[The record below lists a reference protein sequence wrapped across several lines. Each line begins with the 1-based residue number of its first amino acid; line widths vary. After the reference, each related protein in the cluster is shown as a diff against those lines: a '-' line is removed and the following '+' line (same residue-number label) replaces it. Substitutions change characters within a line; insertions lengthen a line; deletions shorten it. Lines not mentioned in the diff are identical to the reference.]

1 MLAFRKPTLRFG
13 PENKQGCLLA
23 ADPEPCCCETR
34 ENTAPGQASAVGPHA
49 ARLQTHG
56 RGRSGP
62 RGLPGRQRSE
72 PVRPVTCAPGGD
84 SEPHAACS
92 AAGSQCTPVPLPSA
106 VTRLQTSL
114 RPTPGTSSRQKS
126 PLSRALTAGQALTAP
141 PVAGPCDGLTAASQG
156 EGGKCRGSLS
166 RGEHPGTREKGC
178 QRQRPSPWAAPG
190 SQSRHVPLGRT
201 RGILMAFPSN
211 LGRPLRGD
219 RALRADTRPSVH
231 TWSPTPV
238 SFTSVLQ
245 GRCPDPFQ
253 GGLKAK
259 QITER
264 AEPPPCRGGGRA

>member
-23 ADPEPCCCETR
+23 ADPEPCCAETR
-34 ENTAPGQASAVGPHA
+34 ENAVPGQVSSPVGPHA

-72 PVRPVTCAPGGD
+72 PVRPVTCAPVVD

-106 VTRLQTSL
+106 VTRPRTSL

-126 PLSRALTAGQALTAP
+126 PLSRALTAGRALTAP

-178 QRQRPSPWAAPG
+178 QRQTPSPWAAPG

-201 RGILMAFPSN
+201 RGILMAFPSISGARCGETG
-211 LGRPLRGD
+211 LCEQTRVRPFSPGAPHRFRLRLSFKV
-219 RALRADTRPSVH
+219 AVLIPS
-231 TWSPTPV
+231 
-238 SFTSVLQ
+238 
-245 GRCPDPFQ
+245 RED
-253 GGLKAK
+253 
-259 QITER
+259 
-264 AEPPPCRGGGRA
+264 